1 MRSPEVPGTPVGAS
15 LIRRRMPLLLLGMV
29 SLVAGLWAGLLLLGI
44 RLPEPKGGFA
54 ANHGIFFVLGFLG
67 TVIGLERA
75 VALGVALRGSRGWPW
90 IGPVSAGAGSLW
102 LILGLPTVVGK
113 ALFVVGGLTLV
124 AVFVAVNRIHR
135 DWHNL
140 VMGLGAAG
148 WLAGAVVWLAGGDT
162 LKATLTVIPWLVT
175 FLVLTIVG
183 ERLELSRMAKP
194 PARAI
199 HLLLVL
205 VAVFLAGVVLNTFG
219 FDDAGVRIAGAG
231 LIGQALWLARFD
243 VARRTIRIP
252 GPTRY
257 MAVALTVGY
266 FWLAVA
272 GVVWLLAGPLAGFG
286 FSYDAMI
293 HAIFVGF
300 VFSMIFAHAP
310 VIVPAVL
317 GVPLPF
323 RMSFYGPLAL
333 LHIGLAVR
341 LCGDAANSVVAW
353 RIGGVLNEI
362 AILAFIA
369 LAASSAVRA
378 RRKGGESGASVRD
391 TGPAAGVPGRFPRI
405 KA

>member
-1 MRSPEVPGTPVGAS
+1 MATTVPPGAPAPGTVF
-15 LIRRRMPLLLLGMV
+15 RRRLPLLLLGVV
-29 SLVAGLWAGLLLLGI
+29 SLVAALWAGLLLLGI
-44 RLPEPKGGFA
+44 DLPRPEGGFA

-75 VALGVALRGSRGWPW
+75 VALGVALGKDRFGWPW
-90 IGPVSAGAGSLW
+90 IGPISAGAGSVW

-113 ALFVVGGLTLV
+113 ILFVIGGLILV
-124 AVFVAVNRIHR
+124 AVFIAVNRIHS

-140 VMGLGAAG
+140 VMGLGAVG
-148 WLAGAVVWLAGGDT
+148 WLVGAVIWLGAGSET
-162 LKATLTVIPWLVT
+162 VKQTLTVVPWLVT

-194 PARAI
+194 PVMAI
-199 HLLLVL
+199 YLLLVM
-205 VAVFLAGVVLNTFG
+205 VTVFLVGVILNTVG
-219 FDDAGVRIAGAG
+219 ARDAGIRIAGVG

-257 MAVALTVGY
+257 MAIALTIGY

-272 GVVWLLAGPLAGFG
+272 GVVWLFSGALTGFG
-286 FSYDAMI
+286 FSYDAML

-333 LHIGLAVR
+333 LHIGLAIR
-341 LCGDAANSVVAW
+341 LIGDAADNATLW
-353 RIGGVLNEI
+353 KTGGVINEI
-362 AILAFIA
+362 AILAFLAIA
-369 LAASSAVRA
+369 AASTVRA
-378 RRKGGESGASVRD
+378 RRG
-391 TGPAAGVPGRFPRI
+391 AAGGAAVPAKP
-405 KA
+405 

>member
-1 MRSPEVPGTPVGAS
+1 MGLTVAPSVPGVPAARSVF
-15 LIRRRMPLLLLGMV
+15 RRRMPLLLLGIV
-29 SLVAGLWAGLLLLGI
+29 SLVAALWAGLLLLGI
-44 RLPEPKGGFA
+44 DLPAPDGGFA

-75 VALGVALRGSRGWPW
+75 VALGVALRGNRGWPW
-90 IGPVSAGAGSLW
+90 IGPVAAGAGSLW
-102 LILGLPTVVGK
+102 LILGLPTVVAK
-113 ALFVVGGLTLV
+113 ILFVVGGVVLV
-124 AVFVAVNRIHR
+124 AVFVAVNRIQS

-140 VMGLGAAG
+140 VMGLGAVG
-148 WLAGAVVWLAGGDT
+148 WLAGAAIWLGSGKPLSSAVV
-162 LKATLTVIPWLVT
+162 VIPWLVT

-183 ERLELSRMAKP
+183 ERLELSRMARP
-194 PARAI
+194 PVRAI
-199 HLLLVL
+199 HLLLAL
-205 VAVFLAGVVLNTFG
+205 VAVFLVGVVLNTVG
-219 FDDAGVRIAGAG
+219 ANKVGIRIAGAG

-243 VARRTIRIP
+243 VARRTIRIA

-257 MAVALTVGY
+257 MAIALTVGY

-272 GVVWLLAGPLAGFG
+272 GVVWLVAGPLAGFG

-333 LHIGLAVR
+333 LHAGLAVR
-341 LCGDAANSVVAW
+341 MIGDATGTAAVW
-353 RIGGVLNEI
+353 RTGGVLNEI

-369 LAASSAVRA
+369 IAASSAIRA
-378 RRKGGESGASVRD
+378 RRQARSRPASKQ
-391 TGPAAGVPGRFPRI
+391 PAPAPAGVAR
-405 KA
+405 

>member
-1 MRSPEVPGTPVGAS
+1 MATTVPPGAPAPGTVF
-15 LIRRRMPLLLLGMV
+15 RRRLPLLLLGVV
-29 SLVAGLWAGLLLLGI
+29 SLVAALWAGLLLLGI
-44 RLPEPKGGFA
+44 DLPRPEGGFA

-75 VALGVALRGSRGWPW
+75 VALGVALGKDRFGWPW
-90 IGPVSAGAGSLW
+90 IGPISAGAGSVW

-113 ALFVVGGLTLV
+113 ILFVIGGLILV
-124 AVFVAVNRIHR
+124 AVFIAVNRIHS

-140 VMGLGAAG
+140 VMGLGAVG
-148 WLAGAVVWLAGGDT
+148 WLVGAVIWLGAGSET
-162 LKATLTVIPWLVT
+162 VKQTLTVVPWLVT

-194 PARAI
+194 PVMAI
-199 HLLLVL
+199 YLLLVMVTIFL
-205 VAVFLAGVVLNTFG
+205 VGVILNTVG
-219 FDDAGVRIAGAG
+219 ARDAGIRIAGVG

-257 MAVALTVGY
+257 MAIALTIGY

-272 GVVWLLAGPLAGFG
+272 GVVWLFSGALTGFG
-286 FSYDAMI
+286 FSYDAML

-333 LHIGLAVR
+333 LHIGLAIR
-341 LCGDAANSVVAW
+341 LIGDAADNATLW
-353 RIGGVLNEI
+353 KTGGVINEI
-362 AILAFIA
+362 AILAFLAIA
-369 LAASSAVRA
+369 AASTVRA
-378 RRKGGESGASVRD
+378 RRG
-391 TGPAAGVPGRFPRI
+391 AAGGAAVPAKP
-405 KA
+405 

>member
-1 MRSPEVPGTPVGAS
+1 MAAAVPPGAPLPGS
-15 LIRRRMPLLLLGMV
+15 VFRRRMPLLLLGVV
-29 SLVAGLWAGLLLLGI
+29 SLVAALWAGLLLLGI
-44 RLPEPKGGFA
+44 DLPRPEGGFA
-54 ANHGIFFVLGFLG
+54 ANHGVFFVLGFLG

-75 VALGVALRGSRGWPW
+75 VALGVALGKTSRGWPW
-90 IGPVSAGAGSLW
+90 IGPISAGAGSLW

-113 ALFVVGGLTLV
+113 LLFVIGGLTLV
-124 AVFVAVNRIHR
+124 AVFIAVNRIHS

-140 VMGLGAAG
+140 VMGLGAVG
-148 WLAGAVVWLAGGDT
+148 WLAGAVIWLGGGDT
-162 LKATLTVIPWLVT
+162 IKETLTVIPWLVT

-194 PARAI
+194 PVQAI
-199 HLLLVL
+199 YLLLVL
-205 VAVFLAGVVLNTFG
+205 VAVFLAGVILNTAG
-219 FDDAGVRIAGAG
+219 MHDAGIRIAGVG

-252 GPTRY
+252 GATRY
-257 MAVALTVGY
+257 MAIALTIGY

-272 GVVWLLAGPLAGFG
+272 GVVWLSSGALVGAG
-286 FSYDAMI
+286 FSYDAML

-333 LHIGLAVR
+333 LHAGLAVR
-341 LCGDAANSVVAW
+341 LIGDAAGNATVW
-353 RIGGVLNEI
+353 KTGGVLNEV
-362 AILAFIA
+362 AILAFLAIA
-369 LAASSAVRA
+369 AASTVRA
-378 RRKGGESGASVRD
+378 RREAARRAASPAK
-391 TGPAAGVPGRFPRI
+391 PAAAVR
-405 KA
+405 

>member
-1 MRSPEVPGTPVGAS
+1 MAATVPPGAPAPGS
-15 LIRRRMPLLLLGMV
+15 VFRRRLPLLLLGVV
-29 SLVAGLWAGLLLLGI
+29 SLVAALWAGLLLLGI
-44 RLPEPKGGFA
+44 DLPRPEGGFA
-54 ANHGIFFVLGFLG
+54 VNHGVFFVLGFLG

-75 VALGVALRGSRGWPW
+75 VALGVALGSGSRGWPW
-90 IGPVSAGAGSLW
+90 LGPVSAGAGSLW

-124 AVFVAVNRIHR
+124 AVFIAVNRIHS

-148 WLAGAVVWLAGGDT
+148 WLAGSVIWLGGGDT
-162 LKATLTVIPWLVT
+162 IKETLTVVPWLVT

-183 ERLELSRMAKP
+183 ERLELSRMARP
-194 PARAI
+194 PVGAI
-199 HLLLVL
+199 YLLLVL
-205 VAVFLAGVVLNTFG
+205 VAVFLAGVVLNTIG
-219 FDDAGVRIAGAG
+219 VSDAGIRIAGAG
-231 LIGQALWLARFD
+231 LLGQAFWLARFD

-257 MAVALTVGY
+257 MAIALTIGY

-272 GVVWLLAGPLAGFG
+272 GLTWLSSGTLLGAG
-286 FSYDAMI
+286 FSYDAML

-317 GVPLPF
+317 GIPLPF

-333 LHIGLAVR
+333 LHIGLAIR
-341 LCGDAANSVVAW
+341 LVGDAAGNFTVW
-353 RIGGVLNEI
+353 KTGGILNEV
-362 AILAFIA
+362 AILAFLVI
-369 LAASSAVRA
+369 AASSTVRA
-378 RRKGGESGASVRD
+378 RRQAARRGSAPGK
-391 TGPAAGVPGRFPRI
+391 PAAATR
-405 KA
+405 

>member
-1 MRSPEVPGTPVGAS
+1 MAATVPPGAPAPGTVF
-15 LIRRRMPLLLLGMV
+15 RRRLPLLLLGVV
-29 SLVAGLWAGLLLLGI
+29 SLVAALWAGLLLLGI
-44 RLPEPKGGFA
+44 DLPRPEGGFA

-75 VALGVALRGSRGWPW
+75 VALGVALGKDRFGWPW
-90 IGPVSAGAGSLW
+90 IGPISAGAGSVW

-113 ALFVVGGLTLV
+113 ILFVIGGLILV
-124 AVFVAVNRIHR
+124 AVFIAVNRIHS

-140 VMGLGAAG
+140 VMGLGAVG
-148 WLAGAVVWLAGGDT
+148 WLVGAVIWLGAGSET
-162 LKATLTVIPWLVT
+162 VKQTLTVVPWLVT

-194 PARAI
+194 PVMAI
-199 HLLLVL
+199 YLLLVMVTIFL
-205 VAVFLAGVVLNTFG
+205 VGVILNTVG
-219 FDDAGVRIAGAG
+219 ARDAGIRIAGVG

-257 MAVALTVGY
+257 MAIALTIGY

-272 GVVWLLAGPLAGFG
+272 GVVWLFSGALTGFG
-286 FSYDAMI
+286 FSYDAML

-333 LHIGLAVR
+333 LHIGLAIR
-341 LCGDAANSVVAW
+341 LIGDAADNATLW
-353 RIGGVLNEI
+353 KTGGVINEI
-362 AILAFIA
+362 AILAFLAIA
-369 LAASSAVRA
+369 AASTVRA
-378 RRKGGESGASVRD
+378 RRG
-391 TGPAAGVPGRFPRI
+391 AAGGAAVPAKP
-405 KA
+405 